1 MMQSAQSTDT
11 LAAGTLTIFVNDL
24 PRSLAGSG
32 TVRELIRELGFE
44 GRKGVAVAVNGGV
57 VPRSAWPARVLA
69 DGDRVLVIQATQ
81 GG

>member
-1 MMQSAQSTDT
+1 VA
-11 LAAGTLTIFVNDL
+11 AAGALAIHVNDK
-24 PRSLAGSG
+24 PRALAGSG
-32 TVRELIRELGFE
+32 TVLALIRELGLE

-57 VPRSAWPARVLA
+57 VPRSAWPVQALA

>member
-1 MMQSAQSTDT
+1 MRTTVQTTEAAS
-11 LAAGTLTIFVNDL
+11 AGTVTIHVNDQ
-24 PRSLAGSG
+24 PRSVAGSG

-57 VPRSAWPARVLA
+57 VPRSAWPVQVLA